1 MKLQNIFSALVLSV
15 SLLSVQSCLDFDSPS
30 DEFQATDV
38 VLDDVIHFGKA
49 DSIDYLHQ
57 TTQEG
62 LNSAIA
68 ELSHEVL
75 GQMLTAQYAM
85 RGGKDGDYPGPHAYQ
100 RQFTLGPD
108 NYAQFATI
116 PHQDFMYGTLT
127 STYDISLD
135 FNPGPNSSYLI
146 VKNALVP
153 LLNHP
158 QVDSIPEL
166 KAIGLL
172 LLDYSSQEVADLY
185 GPFPYEDFK
194 KNRTEAPFTYN
205 DLPTI
210 YKGIEANL
218 DTIINCFRHY
228 PTRPDWYKE
237 RLQTILQQY
246 TVVNQDAQNGV
257 ETMDTWI
264 RLAASLKLRMAMHI
278 VKVEPDMAR
287 QWAEEAVEVGVVES
301 KEQESAI
308 SLVQIGKDHPL
319 LEIWTSWSD
328 ARLSASFESIL
339 MSLQHPYANYLFKKN
354 SDPIVDVNTNEVLE
368 ADTRITGI
376 REGAHTGQGQSYGNN
391 QYIAFSSL
399 ESRVISKAPL
409 YLMKWSEVDFLRAE
423 GALRGWNMGGT
434 AQFFY
439 ERGIRNGY
447 LDNPARVNKTF
458 TGGID
463 DYLKLEQAVD
473 YTYVDPTGETPSMP
487 SVTKIG
493 VKWNDGD
500 DRETKLEKIITQKYI
515 AQFPYSFEAWTDLR
529 RTGYPRVFPVL
540 NPDDGDGSLLYGD
553 IIRRMPFPNND
564 DSSLRDIQTT
574 GLKALGGADLQ
585 ATRLWWDVNEPNF

>member
-15 SLLSVQSCLDFDSPS
+15 SLLSVQSCLDFDSPA

-194 KNRTEAPFTYN
+194 KNLTEAPFTYN

>member
-15 SLLSVQSCLDFDSPS
+15 SLLSVQSCLDFDSPA

-237 RLQTILQQY
+237 RLRTILQQY

>member
-1 MKLQNIFSALVLSV
+1 MKLQTIFSALVLSV
-15 SLLSVQSCLDFDSPS
+15 SLLSVQSCLDFDSPA

-237 RLQTILQQY
+237 RLRTILQQY

>member
-15 SLLSVQSCLDFDSPS
+15 SLLSVQSCLDFDSPA

-237 RLQTILQQY
+237 RLRTILQQY
-246 TVVNQDAQNGV
+246 TVVNQDTQNGV